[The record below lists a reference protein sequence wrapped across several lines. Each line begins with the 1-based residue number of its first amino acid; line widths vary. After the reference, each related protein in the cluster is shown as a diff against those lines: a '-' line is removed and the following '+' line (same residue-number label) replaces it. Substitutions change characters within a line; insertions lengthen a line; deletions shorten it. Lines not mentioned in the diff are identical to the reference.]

1 MKQFEVGKKD
11 LVGKLREELD
21 TVEFRFLRVINE
33 NNMAGEDFRQIAWVN
48 LQKYKNEQN
57 VSKKLQERIDSFDAE
72 L

>member
-33 NNMAGEDFRQIAWVN
+33 NNMTGEDFRQIAWVN